1 MFRTQNRLPAA
12 NELTCPECGHTRFLV
27 NYNKVV
33 CLNCGWKA
41 SGGNNKYGA
50 KRQEFKGRHYD
61 SKYEASV
68 AQELDL
74 RLMAKDI
81 LEVVPQFKIEAW
93 AHRSDGSRAF
103 LVKHK
108 VDFRIQL
115 KDGSYELIEAKGQE
129 TDDYKWRRKFLE
141 HIWLPDHPDYT
152 YTVVKQA
159 RR

>member
-1 MFRTQNRLPAA
+1 
-12 NELTCPECGHTRFLV
+12 
-27 NYNKVV
+27 VV
-33 CLNCGWKA
+33 CVNCQWTEKRG
-41 SGGNNKYGA
+41 SNKYGA
-50 KRQEFKGRHYD
+50 KRAEFKGKHYD

-74 RLMAKDI
+74 RLQLNDI
-81 LEVVPQFKIEAW
+81 LEVIPQFKIECYAY
-93 AHRSDGSRAF
+93 REDGTKAF

-141 HIWLPDHPDYT
+141 LIWLPAHPDYT
-152 YTVVKQA
+152 YTVVKQSKGW
-159 RR
+159 RG